1 MSFQVNSV
9 STITAPCRRFALR
22 VMQRSRVEG
31 SISYAG
37 VFACRPIA
45 GSSTWSQ
52 HSWGNA
58 IDMFAAP
65 EHLAV
70 IAGNVVL
77 QGTKRTK
84 ANHGR
89 KIPLAHVIYKDRIWT
104 PGIGW
109 HDFTGT
115 YHGNHVHVDFLPYKT
130 GKPPCA

>member
-1 MSFQVNSV
+1 
-9 STITAPCRRFALR
+9 
-22 VMQRSRVEG
+22 
-31 SISYAG
+31 
-37 VFACRPIA
+37 
-45 GSSTWSQ
+45 
-52 HSWGNA
+52 
-58 IDMFAAP
+58 MFAAP

-70 IAGNVVL
+70 IAGNIVL
-77 QGTKRTK
+77 QGIKRTK
-84 ANHGR
+84 ANRGR